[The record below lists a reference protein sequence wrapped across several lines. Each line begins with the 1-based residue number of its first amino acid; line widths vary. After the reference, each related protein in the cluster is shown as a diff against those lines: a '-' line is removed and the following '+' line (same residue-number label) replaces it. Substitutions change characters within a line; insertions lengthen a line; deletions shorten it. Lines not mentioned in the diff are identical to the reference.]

1 MQGIVCLDKPQE
13 MTSFIACACVRRA
26 LGVKKTGHAGTLD
39 PMATGVLPILCGG
52 ATRALEWLPD
62 HDKRYTVT
70 VRFGAVSDTQDVW
83 GAVEE
88 TGKPLP
94 TRADVEA
101 ALASFRGDIL
111 QVPPMVSA
119 IKKDG
124 VRLYELARK
133 GIEIEREAR
142 AVTVHTLELLSFDG
156 DTAVLDCACSKGTYM
171 RAIAADLGQMLGCGA
186 LMSGLRRTLAA
197 GFSTEDCLTLE
208 ALREAAHNG
217 SVAAHIV
224 PVDRVLSCYP
234 SVTVTQAQSTRFRN
248 GGALSLERLQTVV
261 DGVTRVYA
269 PNGTFLGLGKP
280 VGEELAIARLF
291 PTEE

>member
-1 MQGIVCLDKPQE
+1 MQGILCLDKPQE

-62 HDKRYTVT
+62 HDKRYLVT
-70 VRFGAVSDTQDVW
+70 VQFGAVSDTQDIW
-83 GAVEE
+83 GTVEK
-88 TGKPLP
+88 TQKPLP
-94 TRADVEA
+94 TREA
-101 ALASFRGDIL
+101 LEEALIAFRGEIL
-111 QVPPMVSA
+111 QTPPMMSA

-142 AVTVHTLELLSFDG
+142 PVTVHTLELLSFDG
-156 DTAVLDCACSKGTYM
+156 ETAVLDCACSKGTYM
-171 RAIAADLGQMLGCGA
+171 RVIAADLGEKLGCGA

-197 GFSTEDCLTLE
+197 GFALSECLTLE
-208 ALREAAHNG
+208 QVREAAANG
-217 SVAAHIV
+217 TVAEHIL

-234 SVTVTQAQSTRFRN
+234 SVTVTAAQANRFAN
-248 GGALSLERLQTVV
+248 GGALSPERLQTAV

-269 PNGTFLGLGKP
+269 PDGRFLGLGKP
-280 VGEELAIARLF
+280 KEDELAVARLF
-291 PTEE
+291 LNE

>member
-1 MQGIVCLDKPQE
+1 MQGILCLDKPQE

-62 HDKRYTVT
+62 HDKRYLVT
-70 VRFGAVSDTQDVW
+70 VRFGAVSDTQDIW
-83 GAVEE
+83 GTVEQ

-94 TRADVEA
+94 TKDALEA
-101 ALASFRGDIL
+101 ALTHFRGDIL
-111 QVPPMVSA
+111 QTPPMMSA

-142 AVTVHTLELLSFDG
+142 PVTIHTLELLSFDG
-156 DTAVLDCACSKGTYM
+156 ETAVLDCACSKGTYM
-171 RAIAADLGQMLGCGA
+171 RVIAADLGQMLGCGA

-197 GFSTEDCLTLE
+197 GFSLEECLTLE
-208 ALREAAHNG
+208 QVREEAANG
-217 SVAAHIV
+217 TVAQRIL
-224 PVDRVLSCYP
+224 PVDRVLGCYP
-234 SVTVTQAQSTRFRN
+234 SVTVTEAQANRFRN
-248 GGALSLERLQTVV
+248 GGALSLERLRSGI

-269 PNGTFLGLGKP
+269 PDGHFLGLGKP
-280 VGEELAIARLF
+280 KEEELAVARLF
-291 PTEE
+291 LE

>member
-1 MQGIVCLDKPQE
+1 MQGILCLDKPQE

-39 PMATGVLPILCGG
+39 PMATGALPILCGN

-62 HDKRYTVT
+62 HDKRYLVT

-88 TGKPLP
+88 TKKPLP
-94 TRADVEA
+94 TRD
-101 ALASFRGDIL
+101 ALEQALESFRGDIL

-142 AVTVHTLELLSFDG
+142 PVTIRQLDLLSFDG
-156 DTAVLDCACSKGTYM
+156 ETAILDIACSKGTYM
-171 RAIAADLGQMLGCGA
+171 RVIAADLGEMLGCGA

-197 GFSTEDCLTLE
+197 GFSIDECLTLE
-208 ALREAAHNG
+208 EVREQAANG
-217 SVAAHIV
+217 TIEQHIL
-224 PVDRVLSCYP
+224 PVDRVLDCYP
-234 SVTVTQAQSTRFRN
+234 SVTVTAPQANRFRN
-248 GGALSLERLQTVV
+248 GGALSRERLQTEIT
-261 DGVTRVYA
+261 GVTRVYA
-269 PNGTFLGLGKP
+269 PDGCFLGLGKP
-280 VGEELAIARLF
+280 KGEELAIARLF
-291 PTEE
+291 

>member
-1 MQGIVCLDKPQE
+1 MQGILCLDKPQE

-52 ATRALEWLPD
+52 ATKALDWLPD
-62 HDKRYTVT
+62 HDKRYLVT

-94 TRADVEA
+94 TREA
-101 ALASFRGDIL
+101 LEDALAAFRGEIL
-111 QVPPMVSA
+111 QTPPMMSA

-142 AVTVHTLELLSFDG
+142 PVTIHTLELVSFDG

-171 RAIAADLGQMLGCGA
+171 RVIAADLGQMLGCGA

-197 GFSTEDCLTLE
+197 GFSLDDCLTLE
-208 ALREAAHNG
+208 QVREKAENG
-217 SVAAHIV
+217 TVGQHILS
-224 PVDRVLSCYP
+224 VDRVLGCYP
-234 SVTVTQAQSTRFRN
+234 SVTVTAPQATRFRN
-248 GGALSLERLQTVV
+248 GGALSLDRLHAPIE
-261 DGVTRVYA
+261 GVTRVYA
-269 PNGTFLGLGKP
+269 PDGRFLGLGKP
-280 VGEELAIARLF
+280 KEEELAVARLF
-291 PTEE
+291 LE

>member
-1 MQGIVCLDKPQE
+1 MQGILCLDKPQE

-62 HDKRYTVT
+62 HDKRYLVT
-70 VRFGAVSDTQDVW
+70 VRFGAVSDTQDIW
-83 GAVEE
+83 GTVEQ

-94 TRADVEA
+94 TKDALEA
-101 ALASFRGDIL
+101 ALTHFRGDIL
-111 QVPPMVSA
+111 QTPPMMSA

-142 AVTVHTLELLSFDG
+142 PVTIHTLELLSFDG
-156 DTAVLDCACSKGTYM
+156 ETAVLDCACSKGTYM
-171 RAIAADLGQMLGCGA
+171 RVIAADLGQMLGCGA

-197 GFSTEDCLTLE
+197 GFSLEECLTLE
-208 ALREAAHNG
+208 QVREEVANG
-217 SVAAHIV
+217 TVAQRIL
-224 PVDRVLSCYP
+224 PVDRVLGCYP
-234 SVTVTQAQSTRFRN
+234 SVTVTEAQANRFRN
-248 GGALSLERLQTVV
+248 GGALSLERLRSGI

-269 PNGTFLGLGKP
+269 PDGHFLGLGKP
-280 VGEELAIARLF
+280 KEEELAVARLF
-291 PTEE
+291 LE

>member
-1 MQGIVCLDKPQE
+1 MQGILCLDKPQE

-52 ATRALEWLPD
+52 ATRALDWLPD
-62 HDKRYTVT
+62 HDKRYLVT
-70 VRFGAVSDTQDVW
+70 VRFGVVSDTQDVW
-83 GAVEE
+83 GAVEQ

-94 TRADVEA
+94 TREAVAD
-101 ALASFRGDIL
+101 ALAAFRGEIL
-111 QVPPMVSA
+111 QTPPMMSA

-142 AVTVHTLELLSFDG
+142 PVTIHTLELVSFDG

-171 RAIAADLGQMLGCGA
+171 RVIAADLGQMLGCGA

-197 GFSTEDCLTLE
+197 GFSLDDCLTLE
-208 ALREAAHNG
+208 QVREKAENG
-217 SVAAHIV
+217 TIGQHILS
-224 PVDRVLSCYP
+224 VDRVLGCYP
-234 SVTVTQAQSTRFRN
+234 SVTVTAPQATRFRN
-248 GGALSLERLQTVV
+248 GGALSLDRLHVPIE
-261 DGVTRVYA
+261 GVTRVYA
-269 PNGTFLGLGKP
+269 PDGRFLGLGKP
-280 VGEELAIARLF
+280 KEEELAVARLF
-291 PTEE
+291 SEE

>member
-1 MQGIVCLDKPQE
+1 MLGILCLDKPQE

-62 HDKRYTVT
+62 HDKRYLVT
-70 VRFGAVSDTQDVW
+70 VRFGSVSDTQDIW
-83 GAVEE
+83 GAVQE

-94 TRADVEA
+94 TRQALEDALDV
-101 ALASFRGDIL
+101 FRGDIL

-142 AVTVHTLELLSFDG
+142 PVTIHRLELVSFEG
-156 DTAVLDCACSKGTYM
+156 DTAVLDCTCSKGTYM
-171 RAIAADLGQMLGCGA
+171 RVIAADLGEMLGCGA

-197 GFSTEDCLTLE
+197 GFSIDDCLTLE
-208 ALREAAHNG
+208 RVREYAADG
-217 SVAAHIV
+217 TIGQFIL
-224 PVDRVLSCYP
+224 PVDRVLDCYP
-234 SVTVTQAQSTRFRN
+234 SVTVTAPQAARFQN
-248 GGALSLERLQTVV
+248 GGALALERLHTAV

-269 PNGTFLGLGKP
+269 PDGRFLGLGKP
-280 VGEELAIARLF
+280 KDEELAIARLF
-291 PTEE
+291 LE